1 MKTPFRRT
9 KIVATIG
16 PASSSQDMIRQLI
29 LAGMDVARLNFS
41 HGKYDDHANVIKSL
55 RIISEELNKPVT
67 IMQDLQGPKIRVG
80 LLPGGKIILSPGEVI
95 TLLPQAEYKSA
106 TATIPI
112 DYPFV
117 AEEAKPGMQVLLA
130 DGLFELE
137 VTEIKGSDV
146 LCRVV
151 EGGCLTDHKGV
162 NFPNLNLRLPSL
174 TEKDIR
180 DLEFGLSQDIDWVS
194 LSFVRSAEDI
204 MVLRNLI
211 TEKGFIKPIIAKIE
225 KPQAIDHLDDIIDAV
240 QGIMV
245 ARGDLGVE
253 MSPDKVPML
262 QKQIIELCNR
272 RGKTVI
278 TATQMLESMIHEPR
292 PTRAEASDV
301 ANAIIDGTDAI
312 MLSGETAMGDFPVKA
327 VEMMV
332 KIALDVEAQIEFKTY
347 PPIGDS
353 DIIAL
358 SRAANQVEDVVHPK
372 CIVVLTTSGRSA
384 RFVAAERPDSPI
396 FALTTHLQVYHA
408 LNLLW
413 GIRPIFIDDHPN
425 TFEEMVSMAENNLL
439 KRNLVYSGDKI
450 LVLGGIP
457 AHEAGGTNFI
467 KIHTVGNA
475 VDSLNL
481 PLSPE

>member
-1 MKTPFRRT
+1 MKNTFRRT

-16 PASSSQDMIRQLI
+16 PASSSPEMIRLLI
-29 LAGMDVARLNFS
+29 EAGMDVARLNFS
-41 HGKYDDHANVIKSL
+41 HGKYEDHAGVIKSL
-55 RIISEELNKPVT
+55 RKISDELNKPVT

-80 LLPGGKIILSPGEVI
+80 QLPGGKISICKGDII
-95 TLLPQAEYKSA
+95 TLLPQDDYQFAE
-106 TATIPI
+106 ATIPI
-112 DYPFV
+112 DYPYV

-137 VTEIKGSDV
+137 VTEIKGSNV

-180 DLEFGLSQDIDWVS
+180 DLEFGLLQDVDWVS
-194 LSFVRSAEDI
+194 LSFVRSAADVI
-204 MVLRNLI
+204 ALRNLI
-211 TEKGFIKPIIAKIE
+211 TEKGYQKPIIAKIE
-225 KPQAIDHLDDIIDAV
+225 KPQAIEHLEEIVETV

-262 QKQIIELCNR
+262 QKRIIELCNR
-272 RGKTVI
+272 SGKTVI

-332 KIALDVEAQIEFKTY
+332 KIALDVESKIEFKTY
-347 PPIGDS
+347 PPVDHS
-353 DIIAL
+353 DMMAL
-358 SRAANQVEDVVHPK
+358 SRAANQMEIVINPA

-384 RFVAAERPDSPI
+384 RFIAAERPHSPV
-396 FALTTHLQVYHA
+396 FAFTTHLTVYHG

-413 GIRPIFIDDHPN
+413 GIRPIFIEEHPD
-425 TFEEMVSMAENNLL
+425 TFEEMVSIAENNLL
-439 KRNLVYSGDKI
+439 SRNLVKSGDKI
-450 LVLGGIP
+450 LLLGGIP

-467 KIHTVGNA
+467 KVHTIR
-475 VDSLNL
+475 
-481 PLSPE
+481 ET

>member
-1 MKTPFRRT
+1 MQTTYRRT

-16 PASSSQDMIRQLI
+16 PASSSPDMIRQLI
-29 LAGMDVARLNFS
+29 TAGMDVARLNFS
-41 HGKYDDHANVIKSL
+41 HGKYEDHAAVIKSL
-55 RIISEELNKPVT
+55 REISDELNKPVT
-67 IMQDLQGPKIRVG
+67 ILQDLQGPKIRVG
-80 LLPGGKIILSPGEVI
+80 QLPGGKIDIAPGDI
-95 TLLPQAEYKSA
+95 INLLPQEEYKSEPG
-106 TATIPI
+106 TIPI
-112 DYPFV
+112 DYPYV

-137 VTEIKGSDV
+137 VTELKGSDV
-146 LCRVV
+146 FCRVV

-174 TEKDIR
+174 TEKDLR

-204 MVLRNLI
+204 VTLRNLI
-211 TEKGFIKPIIAKIE
+211 TEKGFAKPIIAKIE
-225 KPQAIDHLDDIIDAV
+225 KPQAIDHLEEIVDV
-240 QGIMV
+240 VNGIMV

-262 QKQIIELCNR
+262 QKRIIELCNR
-272 RGKTVI
+272 KGIPVI

-332 KIALDVEAQIEFKTY
+332 KIALDVEAKIEFKTY
-347 PPIGDS
+347 PPTGHS
-353 DIIAL
+353 EIIAL
-358 SRAANQVEDVVHPK
+358 CRAANQIEDVVNPA

-384 RFVAAERPDSPI
+384 RFIAAERPDSPV
-396 FALTTHLQVYHA
+396 FAFTTHLKVYHG

-413 GIRPIFIDDHPN
+413 GIRPLLIEEHPG
-425 TFEEMVSMAENNLL
+425 TFEEMVSVAEKNLAA
-439 KRNLVYSGDKI
+439 RHLVASGDKI
-450 LVLGGIP
+450 LLLGGIP
-457 AHEAGGTNFI
+457 AHDAGGTNFI
-467 KIHTVGNA
+467 KVHTIR
-475 VDSLNL
+475 
-481 PLSPE
+481 